1 MTNREIAKHFELLS
15 KLMDI
20 HNEDSF
26 RAKSY
31 ATSAFRIEKQEQ
43 ELANLDLET
52 LKLQPN
58 ISASL
63 AEKIFELTQ
72 SGSLQILEDYLQKTP
87 KGVVDMLSI
96 KGIGPKK
103 ISLLWQELGIESI
116 GELEYA
122 CQENR
127 LVTLKGFG
135 AKTQAAILESIKFM
149 KANSGFCLYSEADAL
164 VSLLDKAFEVL
175 YPKALYSPT
184 GAFMQQQDVM
194 NRIEWVCTLTPQDI
208 LLAFKEIEIIEQ
220 TLEANTLIIQIAAFP
235 PLVFHILETEQEYW
249 LTLFKTAASEAFI
262 SLFEKDFEYPETIVS
277 EEQIF
282 EKKQINFIPPYL
294 RWNEESIQ
302 QSKANK
308 LPDVI
313 QPKDIKGIIHSH
325 STYSDGLDSLRAMAL
340 AAQVKG
346 YEYLVISDH
355 SKAAFYANGLSEER
369 IKQQHHEIDILNKE
383 LAPFKIFKSI
393 ESDILY
399 DGSLDYEDEVLSS
412 FDLVIASVHS
422 NLKMNE
428 DKAMQRLL
436 TAIQHP
442 CTRILGHPTGRLLL
456 SREGYP
462 IDHKMIIDACV
473 THQVVIE
480 INAHPRR
487 LDLDWTWIQYA
498 IEKGALLSINPD
510 AHSIDGI
517 DLVQYGVLSA
527 QKAGLEA
534 LHNLS
539 SYTLMEMEQFVKDR
553 GFRKGV

>member
-164 VSLLDKAFEVL
+164 VSLVDKAFEVL
-175 YPKALYSPT
+175 YPNALYSPT
-184 GAFMQQQDVM
+184 GDFRQQQDAL
-194 NRIEWVCTLTPQDI
+194 NKIEWVCNLNQEEI
-208 LLAFKEIEIIEQ
+208 LLAFKSIEI
-220 TLEANTLIIQIAAFP
+220 LEYAIVENKLMIQIAAFP
-235 PLVFHILETEQEYW
+235 PLVFHLVESEQDYW
-249 LTLFKTAASEAFI
+249 LTLFKTSASDDFI
-262 SLFEKDFEYPETIVS
+262 GQFENNFEYPTGITS

-282 EKKQINFIPPYL
+282 EAHQLDFIPPFL
-294 RWNEESIQ
+294 RWNVESFNLA
-302 QSKANK
+302 KFNK
-308 LPDVI
+308 LPNFLL
-313 QPKDIKGIIHSH
+313 PKDIKGIIHSH

-422 NLKMNE
+422 NLKMKE